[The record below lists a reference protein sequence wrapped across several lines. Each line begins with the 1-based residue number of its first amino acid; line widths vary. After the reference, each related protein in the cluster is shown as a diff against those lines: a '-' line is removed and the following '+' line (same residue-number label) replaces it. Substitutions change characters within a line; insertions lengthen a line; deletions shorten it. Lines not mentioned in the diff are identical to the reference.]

1 MFEGIG
7 TIGSYLQ
14 QRNLQFKANYK
25 LTTGQEFKTA
35 SEIKRSY
42 MQELLKTTNSN
53 SKDQANALRKAFIKQ
68 ELMNGKELSD
78 EEMRFLK
85 DQDPELYAKA
95 QKAEKAREDLRAEL
109 RRCKTKAQAQQAV
122 VRAQMKAVSD
132 TAAAVD
138 AAKAGSGGGG
148 SGGGSAAASGAMV
161 AGGASAASMAAGSI
175 AAAIGTAGGTAAAV
189 SGGAAAAGGAD
200 AAAAATAAA
209 GTAVAADTAASSA
222 SAAAAELTGAS
233 AAAAVSVTAVAAAAD
248 ASAGTGTSSAGTVTG
263 TSSDTSASAAQTD
276 DYETLIMKIR
286 ALQDEW
292 MKYISRKEYDEMPF
306 DDAERIRRE
315 KDGGSRQA
323 GLPTAAKQHP
333 GLIAA
338 YTELK
343 VKTQAAVI
351 DTKAE

>member
-25 LTTGQEFKTA
+25 LMTGQEFKTA

-148 SGGGSAAASGAMV
+148 SGGGSAAAGGAMV
-161 AGGASAASMAAGSI
+161 AGGASAA
-175 AAAIGTAGGTAAAV
+175 
-189 SGGAAAAGGAD
+189 
-200 AAAAATAAA
+200 
-209 GTAVAADTAASSA
+209 
-222 SAAAAELTGAS
+222 
-233 AAAAVSVTAVAAAAD
+233 
-248 ASAGTGTSSAGTVTG
+248 
-263 TSSDTSASAAQTD
+263 
-276 DYETLIMKIR
+276 
-286 ALQDEW
+286 
-292 MKYISRKEYDEMPF
+292 
-306 DDAERIRRE
+306 
-315 KDGGSRQA
+315 
-323 GLPTAAKQHP
+323 
-333 GLIAA
+333 
-338 YTELK
+338 
-343 VKTQAAVI
+343 
-351 DTKAE
+351 

>member
-122 VRAQMKAVSD
+122 VRAQMKAASD

-148 SGGGSAAASGAMV
+148 SGGGSAAAGGAMV

-175 AAAIGTAGGTAAAV
+175 AAAIGTA
-189 SGGAAAAGGAD
+189 
-200 AAAAATAAA
+200 A
-209 GTAVAADTAASSA
+209 GTAVAADTAASS
-222 SAAAAELTGAS
+222 AAAELTGAS

-351 DTKAE
+351 NTKAE